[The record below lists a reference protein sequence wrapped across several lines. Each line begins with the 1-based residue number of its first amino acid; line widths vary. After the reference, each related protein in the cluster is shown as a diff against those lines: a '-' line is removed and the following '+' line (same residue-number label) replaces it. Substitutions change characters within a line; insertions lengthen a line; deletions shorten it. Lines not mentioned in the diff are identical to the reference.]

1 MGKVLGG
8 KAAVV
13 TGSTS
18 GIGLE
23 IARAFAAEGANVMLN
38 GLGDA
43 AAIEKLR
50 GGIEKEF
57 GVKALYHGADMTKPA
72 EIRDL
77 VEKAEA
83 QFGAV
88 DILVNN
94 AGIQHVAPVDEYPI
108 DKWDAIIA
116 IDLSSAFHAA
126 RAALPGMKKRG
137 WGRVI
142 GIGSI
147 HSLVGSAYKSAYC
160 AAKHGLVGFTKALS
174 LEVAEQ
180 GVTANVICPGY
191 AGPTPIIEMQIKDQS
206 KAHGIP
212 EDRVIR
218 DIILAHQPSKQFVK
232 LDEIAALAIFLCSD
246 AAASINGAALSIDG
260 GWTAR

>member
-1 MGKVLGG
+1 MGKALAG

-18 GIGLE
+18 GIGSA
-23 IARAFAAEGANVMLN
+23 IARALAAEGANVVLN
-38 GLGDA
+38 GFGA
-43 AAIEKLR
+43 AAEIEKMR
-50 GGIEKEF
+50 AGIEAEH
-57 GVKALYHGADMTKPA
+57 GVKALFHGADMTKPA

-77 VEKAEA
+77 VARAEA
-83 QFGAV
+83 QLGAV

-94 AGIQHVAPVDEYPI
+94 AGIQHVAPVDEYPL

-126 RAALPGMKKRG
+126 RAALPGMKRKG

-180 GVTANVICPGY
+180 GITANVICPGY
-191 AGPTPIIEMQIKDQS
+191 AGPTPIIEMQIADQS

-218 DIILAHQPSKQFVK
+218 DIILANQPNKQFVK
-232 LDEIAALAIFLCSD
+232 LDEIAALVLFLCSD
-246 AAASINGAALSIDG
+246 AAASITGAALPIDG